1 MGFTREQI
9 QNLSKEVILKS
20 MGNRMREIRQARRL
34 SQTELAEKLKCDQ
47 PKISAIEK
55 GSREPNLEYL
65 IQFAVETGTS
75 VDYLLLLEDI
85 MTPQRQIPDYPDF
98 VIDAVR
104 ELIRVVAFSEKTQD
118 FFKDK
123 HAEQVLKGE
132 VHVEYPGQPT
142 IEFD

>member
-65 IQFAVETGTS
+65 IQFAVETLS
-75 VDYLLLLEDI
+75 
-85 MTPQRQIPDYPDF
+85 
-98 VIDAVR
+98 
-104 ELIRVVAFSEKTQD
+104 LI
-118 FFKDK
+118 
-123 HAEQVLKGE
+123 H
-132 VHVEYPGQPT
+132 
-142 IEFD
+142 I